1 MTESLMVPGSSEEER
16 EHALTFQ
23 VDAGTPGVGRAVI
36 TGLTSGQTTCL
47 RDVLRS
53 AFSDFFCWMVF
64 PRMIRFPSTPNCA
77 HLTLLASGLL
87 LICGGGCGFS
97 FPPWSADDAAR
108 GVRSVAEADGVKL
121 TVEVMPNEARLSDEL
136 RLTLTVD
143 HPLNTTIEL
152 PDLGDHV
159 GDFRIRSFRDV
170 GKSGETTVVVQGGDT
185 GTRSADSS
193 ASVPSDATPVP
204 RRQREYRLEP
214 TRTGQLEIEPLV
226 VTYRGP
232 DAEEAADD
240 KLLITESLSIAI
252 HSPYTASDSSLDELA
267 DIVGPVELANSDR
280 RWSRSTLLLMTTL
293 VAVLAA
299 TIVLLWVA
307 RRRQQPATPPNPHEI
322 ALLEL
327 DRLWRTELHLRDVKE
342 YYVRLTSIVRQ
353 FLERTTGLR
362 APERTTE
369 EFLNEVHRDMRYR
382 PERRERL
389 GRFLESADLVKF
401 AAYQPSE
408 ADIRSA
414 WEQAC
419 NLVNPTE
426 SAEPSTASSIDGDR
440 GGPAVSDGPVDEQ

>member
-1 MTESLMVPGSSEEER
+1 MGWTGRDFRVEEETGHLPAR
-16 EHALTFQ
+16 RVE
-23 VDAGTPGVGRAVI
+23 VGIFR
-36 TGLTSGQTTCL
+36 L
-47 RDVLRS
+47 
-53 AFSDFFCWMVF
+53 FCWVVS
-64 PRMIRFPSTPNCA
+64 PRMIRFPSTLNLA
-77 HLTLLASGLL
+77 RLTLLANGLL
-87 LICGGGCGFS
+87 LICASGCGFS
-97 FPPWSADDAAR
+97 FAPWSANDAAR
-108 GVRSVAEADGVKL
+108 GARSVVEADGVQL
-121 TVEVMPNEARLSDEL
+121 TVEVMPKEARLSDEL

-143 HPLNTTIEL
+143 HPLNTTVEL

-170 GKSGETTVVVQGGDT
+170 GESEDAAVVAQGSDA
-185 GTRSADSS
+185 GTRSADASS
-193 ASVPSDATPVP
+193 SVPDNATPLP
-204 RRQREYRLEP
+204 RLQREYRLEP
-214 TRTGQLEIEPLV
+214 TRIGQLEIEPLV
-226 VTYRGP
+226 VTYRGT

-240 KLLITESLSIAI
+240 KLLVTEPLAIAI

-267 DIVGPVELANSDR
+267 EMAGPVELANRDQ

-299 TIVLLWVA
+299 MIVLLWVA
-307 RRRQQPATPPNPHEI
+307 RRRQQPTTPPNPCEI

-327 DRLWRTELHLRDVKE
+327 DRLWRAELHLRDVKQ

-353 FLERTTGLR
+353 FLEQTTGLR

-369 EFLNEVHRDMRYR
+369 EFLNEVHRDVRYS
-382 PERRERL
+382 PQRRERL

-401 AAYQPSE
+401 AAYRPSE

-426 SAEPSTASSIDGDR
+426 SAESSMATSIDHDR
-440 GGPAVSDGPVDEQ
+440 GGQAASDESRDEE